1 MNQSKQVW
9 NENLHKDILKINN
22 KLKVYD
28 FWLDKFNEYIV
39 STSKPIVDLGCGI
52 GNDTLYLI
60 NKGKDVLSVDFSEE
74 GLEIIKNNIPES
86 KVKLMDI
93 ANNYSLAEN
102 SADLIIA
109 NLSLHYFDEK
119 TTFNILNNIRKT
131 LTDNGTLIFR
141 VNSINDKNYGA
152 DNNSIEIEK
161 HYYKSS
167 IINKRFFDK
176 EDIKYFFK
184 GWNILYCQEEKI
196 CTSIHQEPKVLWECV
211 VKK

>member
-1 MNQSKQVW
+1 MNPHKDVW
-9 NENLHKDILKINN
+9 NENLHNDILKINN

-28 FWLDKFNEYIV
+28 YWLDKFDEYIM
-39 STSKPIVDLGCGI
+39 SSNKTIIDLGCGI

-74 GLEIIKNNIPES
+74 GLKIVKNNIPSS
-86 KVKLMDI
+86 KVKLMDF
-93 ANNYSLAEN
+93 ANNYSLEEN
-102 SADLIIA
+102 IADLIIA

-131 LTDNGTLIFR
+131 LTANGVLILR

-152 DNNSIEIEK
+152 DNKSIEIER

-167 IINKRFFDK
+167 TLNKRFFD
-176 EDIKYFFK
+176 EDDIKYFFK
-184 GWNILYCQEEKI
+184 DWNILYCKEMQI
-196 CTSIHQEPKVLWECV
+196 CTDIHREPKVLWECV